1 MKRLDAAHVGF
12 ARDPSGFDSRQVCT
26 LGRQCGICFGEGRLD
41 EKNVGILDESDYGLA
56 IPSMIWAEPAAS
68 AANAFLRRKLAVRVW
83 IMRALM
89 KARPAQKCC
98 SNHRAA

>member
-1 MKRLDAAHVGF
+1 
-12 ARDPSGFDSRQVCT
+12 
-26 LGRQCGICFGEGRLD
+26 
-41 EKNVGILDESDYGLA
+41 
-56 IPSMIWAEPAAS
+56 
-68 AANAFLRRKLAVRVW
+68 LRRKLAVRVW